1 MDLEGLHAFLA
12 VIDHGSLL
20 AAADA
25 LGASRSTLRRR
36 VEALEAGLGVP
47 LLLRGRQG
55 ADPTPAGEALAREVR
70 PVLAQLAAIGRAVR
84 HDSEE
89 LEGDLCVQ
97 VPPGMPAEAQAMMTR
112 LALDLH
118 PGLSLR
124 FLVREDVGEDT
135 EADLGLHFGPTPPR
149 GRFLTTVLARV
160 PERLLAS
167 PAFLAEHGA
176 PATAEAALAMPIV
189 AWRAPGEDGMSLPL
203 VGGDQLRLRPRV
215 TSPDIHYVRQ
225 LAVAG
230 VGMALAPDF
239 PFAPG
244 VLGHE
249 LVGVLDGVV
258 GRECALRLVVPEVK
272 AGMAR
277 TKRVVRV
284 VREMVGASAAAG
296 GAR

>member
-20 AAADA
+20 AAAEA

-70 PVLAQLAAIGRAVR
+70 PVLAQLAAIGKGVR
-84 HDSEE
+84 HDSE
-89 LEGDLCVQ
+89 DLTGEICVQ
-97 VPPGMPAEAQAMMTR
+97 LPPGMPSEAVALFTR
-112 LALDLH
+112 LALDAH
-118 PGLSLR
+118 PGLELR
-124 FLVREDVGEDT
+124 YLVREEVGEET
-135 EADLGLHFGPTPPR
+135 EADVGLHFGPTAPR
-149 GRFLTTVLARV
+149 GRYLTTVLVRV

-167 PAFLAEHGA
+167 PGWLAEHGA
-176 PATAEAALAMPIV
+176 PATAEEVLQRPIV
-189 AWRAPGEDGMSLPL
+189 TWRAPGEDGMGLPL
-203 VGGDQLRLRPRV
+203 VGGDQLRVRPRV
-215 TSPDIHYVRQ
+215 TSPDIHLVRQ

-230 VGMALAPDF
+230 VGLALAPDF

-249 LVGVLDGVV
+249 LAPVLDGVV
-258 GRECALRLVVPEVK
+258 GRECALRMVVPEVK
-272 AGMAR
+272 AGMPR
-277 TKRVVRV
+277 TRKAVRAL
-284 VREMVGASAAAG
+284 RGLVGVG
-296 GAR
+296 